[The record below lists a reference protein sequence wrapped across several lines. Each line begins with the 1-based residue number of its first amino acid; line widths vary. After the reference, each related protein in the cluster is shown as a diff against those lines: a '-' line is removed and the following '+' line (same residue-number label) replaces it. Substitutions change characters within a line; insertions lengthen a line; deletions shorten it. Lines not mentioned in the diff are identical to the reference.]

1 MRDLMFRVFAV
12 FLFLFCTSVYAQESE
27 ADEHRGDYEQLVGP
41 LVQSLG
47 KVKYEKL
54 QSLDEAFSEFKSSSE
69 RDLQSLGTVIEKQDV
84 EIDELKKALIESSS
98 NDEMTFEEWTGIL
111 LASVAI
117 ILTTLAVVIAIVS
130 FYGYKKIINSAND
143 IAIQKSTEVT
153 AEIVNN
159 QIHETTKVELVSLFE
174 DERLD
179 EFLLEA
185 AGKVIYRGISRANYN
200 GESDVSGEGE
210 L

>member
-12 FLFLFCTSVYAQESE
+12 FLLLFCTFVHAQQNE
-27 ADEHRGDYEQLVGP
+27 ADEHRRDYENLVGP
-41 LVQSLG
+41 IVQSLER
-47 KVKYEKL
+47 VTDEKF
-54 QSLDEAFSEFKSSSE
+54 QSLDEAFSEFKSQSE
-69 RDLQSLGTVIEKQDV
+69 RDLQGLEAVIEKQDV
-84 EIDELKKALIESSS
+84 EIEELKKALIESRS

-117 ILTTLAVVIAIVS
+117 ILTALAVVIAIVS

-143 IAIQKSTEVT
+143 IATKKSTEVT
-153 AEIVNN
+153 TEIVKN

-210 L
+210 S